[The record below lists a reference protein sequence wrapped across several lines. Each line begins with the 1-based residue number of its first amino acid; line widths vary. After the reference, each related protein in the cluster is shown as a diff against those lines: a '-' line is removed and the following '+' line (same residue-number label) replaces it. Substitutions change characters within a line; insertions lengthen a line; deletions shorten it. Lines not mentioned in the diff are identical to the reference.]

1 MVAKMQLTTWK
12 QKAGDPFD
20 EFFNF
25 DSLQSGFSLL
35 PGFNGGFDFVKNS
48 VFPAVDVTEEEK
60 HVIVK
65 VDVPGLKRE
74 DINLSAEGSVLTVI
88 GERKS
93 ENEEKNKH
101 FHKCERSYGRFERS
115 IDIGTIIDQSKVQAK
130 YRDGVLNITIPK
142 TNDVQKKQ
150 IPIEG

>member
-1 MVAKMQLTTWK
+1 MQLTHWK

-25 DSLQSGFSLL
+25 DSLQWGVSLL
-35 PGFNGGFDFVKNS
+35 PAINRRLGFRNNS
-48 VFPAVDVTEEEK
+48 VVPAVDVTEEK
-60 HVIVK
+60 NQVIVK

-74 DINLSAEGSVLTVI
+74 DISLSAEGSVLTVL

-93 ENEEKNKH
+93 QEEEKDKH
-101 FHKCERSYGRFERS
+101 YHRCERSYGRFERS
-115 IDIGTIIDQSKVQAK
+115 VDIGSIIDQSKVRAK

-142 TNDVQKKQ
+142 TKDAQKKQ

>member
-1 MVAKMQLTTWK
+1 MQLTHWK
-12 QKAGDPFD
+12 QNAGDPFD

-25 DSLQSGFSLL
+25 DSHQWGVSLL
-35 PGFNGGFDFVKNS
+35 PAIDRGLGFGKNS
-48 VFPAVDVTEEEK
+48 IFPAVDVTEEEK
-60 HVIVK
+60 QVIVK

-74 DINLSAEGSVLTVI
+74 DISLSAEGSVLTVL

-93 ENEEKNKH
+93 QEEEKNKH
-101 FHKCERSYGRFERS
+101 FHRRERSYGRFERS

-142 TNDVQKKQ
+142 TNDAQKKQ
-150 IPIEG
+150 IHIEG

>member
-1 MVAKMQLTTWK
+1 MQLTHWK
-12 QKAGDPFD
+12 QKVGDPFD

-25 DSLQSGFSLL
+25 DSPQWGVSLL
-35 PGFNGGFDFVKNS
+35 PVIDRGLGFGKNS

-60 HVIVK
+60 QVIVK

-101 FHKCERSYGRFERS
+101 FHRCERSYGRFERS
-115 IDIGTIIDQSKVQAK
+115 VDIGTIIDQSKVQAK

-142 TNDVQKKQ
+142 TNDAQKKQ
-150 IPIEG
+150 IHIEG

>member
-1 MVAKMQLTTWK
+1 MKLTHWK
-12 QKAGDPFD
+12 QKAVDPFD

-25 DSLQSGFSLL
+25 NSPQWGGSLFPLINGELGFRR
-35 PGFNGGFDFVKNS
+35 NGL
-48 VFPAVDVTEEEK
+48 FPALDVTEEENQ
-60 HVIVK
+60 ITVK

-74 DINLSAEGSVLTVI
+74 DISLSAEGSVLTVL

-93 ENEEKNKH
+93 QEEEKDKQYH
-101 FHKCERSYGRFERS
+101 RCERSYGRFERS
-115 IDIGTIIDQSKVQAK
+115 VDIGSIIDQSKVRAK

-142 TNDVQKKQ
+142 TKDAQKKQ